1 MHPNDFVNTMGDVR
15 RYKDEATPQ
24 QVSTELAMA
33 RRGKPMPLDV
43 RKAHAHAQAACEPI
57 DYSMHTS
64 EVAEEAHRDRRDPSG
79 PRLGMVLLMLSA
91 CIVIGVPLLAWLAR
105 R

>member
-1 MHPNDFVNTMGDVR
+1 MHTNLNRPRITAGNLLDETDFDQLIGLGQPHQSNRV
-15 RYKDEATPQ
+15 A
-24 QVSTELAMA
+24 
-33 RRGKPMPLDV
+33 PLDV
-43 RKAHAHAQAACEPI
+43 GKAHAHASRAANHPI

-64 EVAEEAHRDRRDPSG
+64 EVAEEAHRDRRDTSG